1 MFLEIEEMK
10 TVAAEYKLEEIT
22 DYDDTIV
29 QACMLAAVQRV
40 TRLLSGRYDVE
51 KVFSATG
58 NERDAE
64 LLEICKNIALWF
76 LIRRCNVDILY
87 SRVKE
92 AYDRDMSYLKELMKG
107 DIPSGF
113 PSGKT
118 AGIRSARYASAVT
131 RSSVI
136 RGEFPRPLK
145 RY

>member
-51 KVFSATG
+51 KIFSATG

-92 AYDRDMSYLKELMKG
+92 TYDRDMAYLKELMKG
-107 DIPSGF
+107 DIPSGL
-113 PSGKT
+113 
-118 AGIRSARYASAVT
+118 RSANRKRAARWGLYASARNPNSHTPGRQVG
-131 RSSVI
+131 I
-136 RGEFPRPLK
+136 LF
-145 RY
+145 

>member
-29 QACMLAAVQRV
+29 QAVCWRRYNGSRV
-40 TRLLSGRYDVE
+40 CCPDGMTW
-51 KVFSATG
+51 KKIFSATG

-64 LLEICKNIALWF
+64 TVGDLQEHRPVF

-92 AYDRDMSYLKELMKG
+92 TYDRDMSYLERADEG
-107 DIPSGF
+107 RYPVRASPAGRRRESGR
-113 PSGKT
+113 SGT
-118 AGIRSARYASAVT
+118 LRQ
-131 RSSVI
+131 
-136 RGEFPRPLK
+136 
-145 RY
+145 